1 MSEKRKSTSS
11 SANQV
16 KNRGK
21 MVGIKETLD
30 LISRFEKGERI
41 VDGCPNVKFT
51 RTSLR
56 KIHENADGIKENA
69 KSGTKL
75 FV

>member
-21 MVGIKETLD
+21 TIVIEETLD
-30 LISRFEKGERI
+30 VICRFEKGEGI
-41 VDGCPNVKFT
+41 VDVCRNITFT

-56 KIHENADGIKENA
+56 TIHENADGLK
-69 KSGTKL
+69 KMLSW
-75 FV
+75 

>member
-1 MSEKRKSTSS
+1 MSEKRESTSF
-11 SANQV
+11 SAIQV

-21 MVGIKETLD
+21 TIGIEETLD
-30 LISRFEKGERI
+30 VISRFEKGERI
-41 VDGCPNVKFT
+41 VDTCHVKFA
-51 RTSLR
+51 RTSVR

-69 KSGTKL
+69 KSGNKV